1 MADLPIAVPLAQLRT
16 SAGAR
21 LPADITALIAS
32 YAPRSLAF
40 GSLSY
45 PFGRLVR
52 NPLGGFYA
60 PVPNRDEVVSY
71 DEMRQRIYRYIVEG
85 ETVGGHD
92 AIDNNPAWRGD
103 HFEVIV
109 EYGIKLVMFL
119 GLDDQVVLRSIFL
132 PPISSYNCR
141 RRMLFLCM
149 DLGLCLSS
157 ISYEWRNAHGVTP
170 EFIEWRAEVS
180 AWDALWMGDHS

>member
-1 MADLPIAVPLAQLRT
+1 MAGLPIAVPLAQLRT

-40 GSLSY
+40 GSMSY
-45 PFGRLVR
+45 PFGRLVHA
-52 NPLGGFYA
+52 PYGGFYA

-71 DEMRQRIYRYIVEG
+71 DEMRQRIYRYIFEG

-92 AIDNNPAWRGD
+92 AIDNDPAWRGD

-119 GLDDQVVLRSIFL
+119 GLDDQVTLQSIFL

-141 RRMLFLCM
+141 RRSLFLCFE
-149 DLGLCLSS
+149 LGLCVRA
-157 ISYEWRNAHGVTP
+157 ISYEWATLHGVTP
-170 EFIEWRAEVS
+170 EIIEWRADAS
-180 AWDALWMGDHS
+180 AWDTLWMSDLS

>member
-1 MADLPIAVPLAQLRT
+1 MP
-16 SAGAR
+16 
-21 LPADITALIAS
+21 
-32 YAPRSLAF
+32 
-40 GSLSY
+40 Y

-92 AIDNNPAWRGD
+92 VIDNNPAWRGD

-119 GLDDQVVLRSIFL
+119 GLDDQVTLWSIFL
-132 PPISSYNCR
+132 PPISSYNGG
-141 RRMLFLCM
+141 RRMLFLC
-149 DLGLCLSS
+149 LNITLRLYS
-157 ISYEWRNAHGVTP
+157 ISSEWRNAHGV
-170 EFIEWRAEVS
+170 IEWSADES
-180 AWDALWMGDHS
+180 AWDALWMGGHS